1 MNLNFIQ
8 RQLKWFL
15 GNVPQIFR
23 HCMFLLKCLHSL
35 SFDFQKLWPLKHN
48 SFCLDKDPKR
58 KTLAKELEDNE
69 NLLKRSIEK
78 LKSAKASRAALVSQL
93 KEALQEQ
100 VSDRLITF
108 TCYLNVN
115 YQPMHSLPLYG
126 VFGQRES
133 VIKLF
138 LASFQSKVAGDFIDF
153 IQQLLSMIEM
163 PFSISVIF

>member
-1 MNLNFIQ
+1 LTFKIC
-8 RQLKWFL
+8 
-15 GNVPQIFR
+15 G
-23 HCMFLLKCLHSL
+23 
-35 SFDFQKLWPLKHN
+35 PLKHN

-115 YQPMHSLPLYG
+115 Y
-126 VFGQRES
+126 
-133 VIKLF
+133 
-138 LASFQSKVAGDFIDF
+138 
-153 IQQLLSMIEM
+153 
-163 PFSISVIF
+163 